1 MALIKCKECGKEI
14 SSAAAACPN
23 CGKPVVKT
31 TLAAKGCL
39 SVIVVVGVLA
49 LMGYCAGN
57 HEDSKPDTTSA
68 PPASAPPAPA
78 PRPTAPAATIPK
90 AAPAANVAN
99 DKAILNDAK
108 ALDEKFGTD
117 AFIHCGVEADDYLRG
132 VSKFAFKWDEI
143 GFFEQKFDKYLSHV
157 SSPGVLTMVS
167 SKVSLQNGFGAYERI
182 ELLCEYD
189 TQTKKVLAYSI
200 RTP

>member
-31 TLAAKGCL
+31 TPAAKGCL
-39 SVIVVVGVLA
+39 SVIVIVGMLA
-49 LMGYCAGN
+49 LIGHCTGN
-57 HEDSKPDTTSA
+57 HDDTKPDTT
-68 PPASAPPAPA
+68 P
-78 PRPTAPAATIPK
+78 APAATAPRPAAPVSGIPK
-90 AAPAANVAN
+90 AAPAATAVD

-108 ALDEKFGTD
+108 ALDEKFGSD

-143 GFFEQKFDKYLSHV
+143 GFFEQKFDKYRSRV
-157 SSPGVLTMVS
+157 TSPGVLTMVS
-167 SKVSLQNGFGAYERI
+167 NKVSLQNGFGAYERI

-189 TQTKKVLAYSI
+189 TQTKKVLGYSI
-200 RTP
+200 GTP

>member
-31 TLAAKGCL
+31 TPAAKGCL

-57 HEDSKPDTTSA
+57 HDDAKPEAT
-68 PPASAPPAPA
+68 PAPA
-78 PRPTAPAATIPK
+78 APAPGPDAPTA
-90 AAPAANVAN
+90 AAPNVPAPTVAT
-99 DKAILNDAK
+99 DLNDAK

-117 AFIHCGVEADDYLRG
+117 AFVHCGVEADDYLRG

-143 GFFEQKFDKYLSHV
+143 GFFEQKFDKYRSHV
-157 SSPGVLTMVS
+157 
-167 SKVSLQNGFGAYERI
+167 
-182 ELLCEYD
+182 
-189 TQTKKVLAYSI
+189 
-200 RTP
+200 

>member
-23 CGKPVVKT
+23 CGKPVIKT
-31 TLAAKGCL
+31 TPAAKGCL
-39 SVIVVVGVLA
+39 SVIVVVGALA

-57 HEDSKPDTTSA
+57 HEDSKPDTTPA
-68 PPASAPPAPA
+68 PAAPA
-78 PRPTAPAATIPK
+78 PRPTAPESAVPE
-90 AAPAANVAN
+90 AAPAATVAN

-143 GFFEQKFDKYLSHV
+143 GFFDQKFDKYRSHV
-157 SSPGVLTMVS
+157 SSPGVLTLIS
-167 SKVSLQNGFGAYERI
+167 NKVSLQTGFGAYERI

-189 TQTKKVLAYSI
+189 TQAKKVLGYSI